1 MSFINEER
9 EQIIR
14 ENNSAQSVL
23 LDFIKDLR
31 PDLVELNINTPL
43 QGEVDLSVCKF
54 SKLRTIVFGE
64 GNITDILN
72 IPDQITKLVCPR
84 NLLVGLS
91 DLPNGLV
98 YLDCD
103 DNYISSI
110 DLSKTPFLQELHCEN
125 NKIVEFETLPKS
137 LVNLYCGQNKL
148 KHIDLKDM
156 KELRILHISNNPLV
170 IIENLPDTIHEFLS
184 ENNSI
189 PVGRDDDDAG
199 DGKGDIERKIN
210 YDDALTRYFKLKTK
224 YEEDV
229 LDKKRA
235 AYQRGVNRKDRAT
248 RVAAV
253 RPKCIHCKRPVGSIF
268 ATDVNGYTAIC
279 GDTSKPCKL
288 DIKLSRG
295 NFEMDEIIL
304 NTFRDSMNDTKDRI
318 IKLKMDTLFNYVSEA
333 ASGKIF
339 TRKIDEY
346 NKDSKIYKDELDKH
360 NELYNNPHTQELI
373 KTKTETIHELNRS
386 IRGMLSEYTTTDNKN
401 ILTTVIE
408 TYKNDLLPEVENLR
422 RLKYDIMEM
431 NHIIVEGRPP
441 VSMLFQ
447 SEVAMSKREYVY
459 GEKPSVLKFV
469 VVNDR

>member
-1 MSFINEER
+1 
-9 EQIIR
+9 
-14 ENNSAQSVL
+14 
-23 LDFIKDLR
+23 
-31 PDLVELNINTPL
+31 
-43 QGEVDLSVCKF
+43 
-54 SKLRTIVFGE
+54 
-64 GNITDILN
+64 
-72 IPDQITKLVCPR
+72 
-84 NLLVGLS
+84 
-91 DLPNGLV
+91 V

-110 DLSKTPFLQELHCEN
+110 DLTKTPFLQELHCEN
-125 NKIVEFETLPKS
+125 NKIVEFGVLPKS

-279 GDTSKPCKL
+279 GDTNKPCKL

-386 IRGMLSEYTTTDNKN
+386 IRGMLSEYATTDNKN

-441 VSMLFQ
+441 VSVLFQ

-469 VVNDR
+469 V